1 MKTKRLLRKQRKT
14 KTIKKVGAK
23 NKLDGGDFDMNYYE
37 ELDSHK
43 IYSSEKRIAKIFGA
57 RDKKTGESF
66 VRIITRSKK
75 PYGWS
80 INWGVNLY
88 NSLHINKLFLG
99 VIKIVKKLNWSG
111 VKEVKDIESLK
122 QQLREKE
129 EVIISLE
136 QTNEKTRKEHDELM
150 KRFGEQQKKLLK
162 SRIKEFR
169 EDIKKLK
176 DLIKD
181 TESGKVPESEL
192 QEFLYRKPW
201 FFGTEYINSVPQK
214 LRGAHSKFDFYLERF
229 NKTNDI
235 VEIKLLS
242 DQIINKDNSINT
254 KVVQAVD
261 QLIDYMESSIAAA
274 HSRVISKEEG
284 IYELRPRGIVII
296 GSDNSKKAEEKLQM
310 WNYQF
315 AHITILTY
323 LDILKKAEAL
333 LKNIVKKSQ

>member
-1 MKTKRLLRKQRKT
+1 MKHNKSSS
-14 KTIKKVGAK
+14 KKGKAK
-23 NKLDGGDFDMNYYE
+23 AKGRRSLKNIPTSGDFEMNYYE

-43 IYSSEKRIAKIFGA
+43 IYTSEKRIAKIFGA

-66 VRIITRSKK
+66 LRIISRSKK
-75 PYGWS
+75 PHGWS

-88 NSLHINKLFLG
+88 NSLHINKLFQG
-99 VIKIVKKLNWSG
+99 IIKIVKKLKWSG
-111 VKEVKDIESLK
+111 VEVNDIEHLK
-122 QQLREKE
+122 QQLRERE
-129 EVIISLE
+129 EAIVALE

-150 KRFGEQQKKLLK
+150 IRFGEQQKKILQ
-162 SRIKEFR
+162 SRIKEFK

-176 DLIKD
+176 DLITSAK
-181 TESGKVPESEL
+181 SGKIPESEL
-192 QEFLYRKPW
+192 QEFLYQKPW
-201 FFGTEYINSVPQK
+201 FFGTEYVNSVPQK
-214 LRGAHSKFDFYLERF
+214 LRGAHSKFDFYIERF

-261 QLIDYMESSIAAA
+261 QLIDYMESSVAAA

-296 GSDNSKKAEEKLQM
+296 GSDNSKNAKEKLQK

-333 LKNIVKKSQ
+333 LKNIEKKSK